1 MTSSS
6 IRPPFVGLR
15 PFEMADH
22 HWFRGRDQ
30 EIAALLHK
38 VRGNRFTAVVGASG
52 SGKSSLVR
60 AGILPL
66 LTDKGWQTII
76 TKPGS
81 APIAKLAL
89 ALSEKARE
97 DEIDPLASARTYRYD
112 MTLRQSAYG
121 LSETTDKL
129 TPDAPRLLLV
139 VDQFEELFR
148 YGEEAQGLKKAAM
161 AEESRAFV
169 ELLLTAAKQSN
180 NRLHV
185 IITMRSDFFG
195 NCAAYT
201 GLAEAVSSSQY
212 LVPLPGRDQLEA
224 IIRGPIHDASG
235 KIDNLLVQ
243 RLLLDIEEE
252 TDLLPT
258 LQHTLRR
265 LWEVAPGEP
274 KRLRDEDYQTIGGI
288 KGSIHVKA
296 EQLTDSLAQSHPD
309 DFITLERLMKAITQL
324 DEQDRATRRP
334 QQYSAL
340 LALITERLDDEPDRA
355 KASLDRVL
363 AQFSSEE
370 ASFIQQGSGEDPEID
385 IGHEALIRSWQR
397 LCGKKRDFKQ
407 GWLFEERDDG
417 RQWWDLIRRAEKNR
431 YPSLRD
437 SWHIRRWI
445 KQKKI
450 GPNWCQRYGDAWQT
464 VGQFRNRCFILNS
477 IKVSASLLVLLLLAA
492 KGISLHQ
499 ENQAQQAEIQ
509 RQANE
514 TLRQA
519 RAGALAAA
527 GLSRSYANNGNAR
540 IGALI
545 ALSVTPESRR
555 NDDPRYVHE
564 TSVAL
569 TNALTRPIEIMR
581 RYHTGI
587 ISSVAFSPDGR
598 RVVSGSADNTLRL
611 WDAESGQ
618 PIGQPLQGHTSSV
631 LSVAFSPEG
640 RRVVSGSGD
649 NTLRL
654 WDAESGQPIGQPL
667 QGHTGPVWSVAFS
680 PDGRRVVSGS
690 LDNILRLWDA
700 ESGQP
705 IGQPMQGHTGP
716 VWSVAFSPEG
726 RRVVSG
732 SADNTLRLWDA
743 ESGQPIGQPMQGHTN
758 SVSSV
763 AFSADGRYVVSGSA
777 DNTLRLWNAESGQ
790 PIGQP
795 MQGHTSSVS
804 SVAFS
809 ADGRHVVSGSA
820 DNTLRLWNAESGQPI
835 GQPMQGHT
843 GPVWSV
849 AFSPEGRRV
858 VSGSWDNTLRLWDA
872 QSGQPIGQPLQGH
885 NQLVSGVAFSADGR
899 RVVSSSADNTLRL
912 WDAESGQ
919 PIGQPLQGHTGPVSS
934 VAFSPDG
941 RRVVSGSADNTL
953 RLWDAESGQPI
964 GQPMQGHTGPV
975 WSVAFS
981 PDGRRVVSGSWDN
994 TLRLWDAE
1002 SGQPIGQPMQGHTGP
1017 VWSVAFSPDG
1027 RRVVSGSA
1035 DNTLHLWDAESGQPI
1050 GQPMQGHNQL
1060 VSGVAFSAD
1069 GRRVVS
1075 GSADNT
1081 LRLWDAESGQLIGQ
1095 PMQGHTGPVWSVA
1108 FSPDGRR
1115 VVSGSAD
1122 NTLRLWD
1129 AESGQPIGQP
1139 MQEHTG
1145 EVGSVAFSP
1154 DGRRV
1159 VSGSA
1164 DNTLRLWDVSSF
1176 MLSLKDLATRAEKL
1190 CPLSEAE
1197 RQQLG
1202 LFDPRNQTTTQAL
1215 TPEQRSACGGEER

>member
-1 MTSSS
+1 MTSTST
-6 IRPPFVGLR
+6 RLPFVGLR

-30 EIAALLHK
+30 EIATLLHK

-60 AGILPL
+60 AGILPQL
-66 LTDKGWQTII
+66 MDKDWQTVI
-76 TKPGS
+76 TKPGV

-89 ALSEKARE
+89 VLSEKARK

-121 LSETTDKL
+121 LSEITDKL
-129 TPDAPRLLLV
+129 TPDASRLLLV

-148 YGEEAQGLKKAAM
+148 YGEEAQGLQKAAM

-180 NRLHV
+180 SRLHV
-185 IITMRSDFFG
+185 VITMRSDFFG

-274 KRLRDEDYQTIGGI
+274 KRLRDQDYQTIGGI
-288 KGSIHVKA
+288 KGSIDVKA
-296 EQLTDSLAQSHPD
+296 EQLTDLLAQSHPD
-309 DFITLERLMKAITQL
+309 DFITLERLMKATTQL

-340 LALITERLDDEPDRA
+340 LALMTERLNDEPDRA

-370 ASFIQQGSGEDPEID
+370 TSFIQQGSGEDPEID
-385 IGHEALIRSWQR
+385 IGHEALIRSWQQ

-437 SWHIRRWI
+437 SWHISRWI

-477 IKVSASLLVLLLLAA
+477 IKVSASLLVILLLAA

-509 RQANE
+509 RQTDE

-527 GLSRSYANNGNAR
+527 GLAHSYANKGNAR
-540 IGALI
+540 VGALI
-545 ALSVTPESRR
+545 ALSVTPKSR
-555 NDDPRYVHE
+555 NIDDPRYVHE

-581 RYHTGI
+581 RYHTGVV
-587 ISSVAFSPDGR
+587 SSVAFSSDGR
-598 RVVSGSADNTLRL
+598 RVVSGGADNT
-611 WDAESGQ
+611 
-618 PIGQPLQGHTSSV
+618 I
-631 LSVAFSPEG
+631 
-640 RRVVSGSGD
+640 
-649 NTLRL
+649 
-654 WDAESGQPIGQPL
+654 
-667 QGHTGPVWSVAFS
+667 
-680 PDGRRVVSGS
+680 
-690 LDNILRLWDA
+690 RLWDA

-705 IGQPMQGHTGP
+705 IGQPMQGHIN
-716 VWSVAFSPEG
+716 F
-726 RRVVSG
+726 VS
-732 SADNTLRLWDA
+732 
-743 ESGQPIGQPMQGHTN
+743 
-758 SVSSV
+758 
-763 AFSADGRYVVSGSA
+763 
-777 DNTLRLWNAESGQ
+777 
-790 PIGQP
+790 
-795 MQGHTSSVS
+795 
-804 SVAFS
+804 
-809 ADGRHVVSGSA
+809 
-820 DNTLRLWNAESGQPI
+820 
-835 GQPMQGHT
+835 
-843 GPVWSV
+843 
-849 AFSPEGRRV
+849 
-858 VSGSWDNTLRLWDA
+858 
-872 QSGQPIGQPLQGH
+872 
-885 NQLVSGVAFSADGR
+885 
-899 RVVSSSADNTLRL
+899 
-912 WDAESGQ
+912 
-919 PIGQPLQGHTGPVSS
+919 
-934 VAFSPDG
+934 
-941 RRVVSGSADNTL
+941 
-953 RLWDAESGQPI
+953 
-964 GQPMQGHTGPV
+964 
-975 WSVAFS
+975 SVAFS

-994 TLRLWDAE
+994 TLRLWNVE
-1002 SGQPIGQPMQGHTGP
+1002 SGQPIGQPMHGHNGY
-1017 VWSVAFSPDG
+1017 VWSVAFSSDG
-1027 RRVVSGSA
+1027 RRVVSGS
-1035 DNTLHLWDAESGQPI
+1035 G
-1050 GQPMQGHNQL
+1050 
-1060 VSGVAFSAD
+1060 
-1069 GRRVVS
+1069 
-1075 GSADNT
+1075 DNT
-1081 LRLWDAESGQLIGQ
+1081 LRLWDAESGQTIGQ
-1095 PMQGHTGPVWSVA
+1095 PMQGHTSPVSSVA

-1115 VVSGSAD
+1115 IVSGSAD

-1129 AESGQPIGQP
+1129 AESGQPIGAAMKDHTNFVSSVAFSPDGRHVVSGSWDNTIRLWDAESGQPIGQP
-1139 MQEHTG
+1139 MQGHTSPVWSVAFSPDGRRVVSGSWDNTIRLWDAESGQPIGQPMHGHTGYVLSVAFSPDGRRIVSGSEDSTIRLWDTKSGQPIGAAIQEHTSPVLSVAFSPDG
-1145 EVGSVAFSP
+1145 RHVVSGSRDSTIRLWDAESGQPIGAAIQEHTSPVLSVAFSPDGRRVVSGSEDSTIRLWDTKSGQPIGQPMQGHINFVLSVAFSPDGRRVVSGSDDNKIRLWDAESGQPIGQPMQGHTSPVSSVAFSPDGRRVVSGSRDSTIRLWNAESGQPIGQPMQGHINFVSSVAFSPDGRRVVSGSWDKTIRLWDAESGQPIGQPMHGHTGHVSSVAFSPDGRRVVSGSWDKTIRLWDAESGQPIGQPMHRHTSPVLSVAFSP

-1164 DNTLRLWDVSSF
+1164 DKTISLWDVSSF
-1176 MLSLKDLATRAEKL
+1176 MLSLKELAARAEKL

-1202 LFDPRNQTTTQAL
+1202 LFDPQYRTSTQAL
-1215 TPEQRSACGGEER
+1215 TAEQRWACGGEKR